1 MITSL
6 LRRLAGLGD
15 LYVGDAFS
23 CAHRAHASVDALPRM
38 MPSAVGRS
46 FAAELEA
53 LHAALSQ
60 PIRPLG

>member
-1 MITSL
+1 
-6 LRRLAGLGD
+6 
-15 LYVGDAFS
+15 
-23 CAHRAHASVDALPRM
+23 M

-60 PIRPLG
+60 PMRPLGVVVGGAKVSSKLALAGKFGDQG